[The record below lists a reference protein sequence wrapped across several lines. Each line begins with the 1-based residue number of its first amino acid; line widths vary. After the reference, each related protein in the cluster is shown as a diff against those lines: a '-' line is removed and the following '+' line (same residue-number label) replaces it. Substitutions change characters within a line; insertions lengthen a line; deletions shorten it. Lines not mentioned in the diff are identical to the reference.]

1 MLSMN
6 VQPANPN
13 VFHAISDPTRRA
25 LIDLLADREQ
35 PVNSLCGKFD
45 MTQPAISQH
54 LRVLR
59 LAGLVD
65 ERRDGRQRIYRL
77 NPGPL
82 KEIADWVNQYEQFWE
97 KKLDALAVFLEN
109 Q

>member
-1 MLSMN
+1 MN
-6 VQPANPN
+6 VQPANSS

-25 LIDLLADREQ
+25 LIDLLASREQ

-59 LAGLVD
+59 IAGLVE

-82 KEIADWVNQYEQFWE
+82 KEIADWVNQYEIFWE
-97 KKLDALAVFLEN
+97 KKLDALGAYLEKES
-109 Q
+109 

>member
-1 MLSMN
+1 MN
-6 VQPANPN
+6 VQAVNPN

-35 PVNSLCGKFD
+35 PVNNLCGKFE
-45 MTQPAISQH
+45 MSQPAISQH
-54 LRVLR
+54 LKVLR
-59 LAGLVD
+59 TAGLVD

-82 KEIADWVNQYEQFWE
+82 KEIADWVNRYEQFWE
-97 KKLDALAVFLEN
+97 KKLDALAVFLEKES
-109 Q
+109 

>member
-1 MLSMN
+1 MN
-6 VQPANPN
+6 VQTVNPN

-54 LRVLR
+54 LKVLR
-59 LAGLVD
+59 TAGLVD

-82 KEIADWVNQYEQFWE
+82 KEIADWVNRYEQFWE
-97 KKLDALAVFLEN
+97 KKLDALAVFLEKES
-109 Q
+109 

>member
-1 MLSMN
+1 MN
-6 VQPANPN
+6 EQAAPTN

-25 LIDLLADREQ
+25 LIDLLANREQ
-35 PVNSLCGKFD
+35 PVNSLCDKFD

-65 ERRDGRQRIYRL
+65 ERRDGRQRIYRF

-82 KEIADWVNQYEQFWE
+82 KEIADWVNQYEVFWE
-97 KKLDALAVFLEN
+97 KKLDALAAFLEKES
-109 Q
+109 

>member
-1 MLSMN
+1 MN
-6 VQPANPN
+6 VQAVNPN

-25 LIDLLADREQ
+25 LIDLLANREA
-35 PVNSLCGKFD
+35 PVNNLCGKFD

-59 LAGLVD
+59 AAGLVD

-82 KEIADWVNQYEQFWE
+82 KEIADWVNQDEQFWD
-97 KKLDALAVFLEN
+97 KKLIALGEFLEN
-109 Q
+109 

>member
-1 MLSMN
+1 MPRPVGQLRRQF
-6 VQPANPN
+6 VPPALDRLGIHPC
-13 VFHAISDPTRRA
+13 
-25 LIDLLADREQ
+25 DLGEQ

-54 LRVLR
+54 LKVLR
-59 LAGLVD
+59 TAGLVD

-82 KEIADWVNQYEQFWE
+82 KEIANWVNQYEQFWE
-97 KKLDALAVFLEN
+97 KKLDALAVFLEKES
-109 Q
+109 